1 MRIRVYATLR
11 DLIGANG
18 FEVPLSGPADVRYVL
33 EQAARAYPALGNKL
47 WSTDGQWS
55 GFVTVLING
64 RSMEY
69 LQGLQTP
76 VADQDAISL
85 FPPVGGG

>member
-11 DLIGANG
+11 DLMGTNA
-18 FEVPLSGPADVRYVL
+18 FDVPLSGPADVRAVL
-33 EQAARAYPALGNKL
+33 EQAVRAYPMLGEKL
-47 WSTDGQWS
+47 WSADGRWS

-76 VADQDAISL
+76 VTDQDLLSL

>member
-1 MRIRVYATLR
+1 MWVRVYATLR
-11 DLIGANG
+11 DLIGANA

-33 EQAARAYPALGNKL
+33 EHAVRAYPTLGDKL
-47 WSTDGQWS
+47 WSADGRWS
-55 GFVTVLING
+55 GFVTVLVNG

-69 LQGLQTP
+69 LQGLETP
-76 VADQDAISL
+76 VTDRDAISL

>member
-11 DLIGANG
+11 DLIGTNA

-33 EQAARAYPALGNKL
+33 DRAVQLYPMLGDKL
-47 WSTDGQWS
+47 WTADGKWS
-55 GFVTVLING
+55 GFVTVLVNG

-69 LQGLQTP
+69 LQNLQTP
-76 VADQDAISL
+76 VTDRDLLSL